1 MLGVLSQASLEII
14 FGFSDVFLIA
24 YRTRNFLNFI
34 TSCDVWDLIFVTE
47 KKTRISLFCHLISL
61 GVPICAS
68 ECDDWFEACKNDSI
82 CVENVLTD
90 YNFTMFGENLCPVDA
105 MCKNYSEM
113 YGNGKGLCE
122 KMWGSSY
129 KYTEQNANK
138 DNCMVFWFTPGTE
151 NPNRRVQKEGTG
163 SASRNAFSA
172 MFLLVIQVYGLSF

>member
-1 MLGVLSQASLEII
+1 M
-14 FGFSDVFLIA
+14 
-24 YRTRNFLNFI
+24 
-34 TSCDVWDLIFVTE
+34 
-47 KKTRISLFCHLISL
+47 
-61 GVPICAS
+61 
-68 ECDDWFEACKNDSI
+68 
-82 CVENVLTD
+82 ENVLTD

-151 NPNRRVQKEGTG
+151 NPNRRVNNTRAEYEMEVNSKPTKYQENVNGTQTDNKKQINSTPTDLLKKVNSTPTEQQNNNYSRSHPASS
-163 SASRNAFSA
+163 SAFLIFSV
-172 MFLLVIQVYGLSF
+172 FILVFKKMIWNVCLIYIVVFSHKNLMNGM